1 MARRLGLLAVAVVL
15 SLFGAISLIAYAR
28 GSDARAAEGQSTVSV
43 LVAAKDVPAGTA
55 AASLGSAVV
64 LRALPGTA
72 VPAGA
77 MKDLTALKD
86 QVSAQDL
93 HAGEVV
99 LPTQFVG
106 RQIAGSLKIPAGKLA
121 MSVQLQDPERVG
133 GFVLPGSQVAVF
145 VTYSKSAAATDL
157 VTRML
162 LSRVQ
167 VIAVGP
173 TALSTVGGSAQDPAK
188 KAGGLGSG
196 GAAGNDPTALLTVA
210 VDAGQA
216 TKLVQGTQTGKLYFA
231 LLSDTSNTGDGNQAV
246 DNSSLFN

>member
-15 SLFGAISLIAYAR
+15 SLFGAFSLITYAR

-43 LVAAKDVPAGTA
+43 LVATKDVPAGTA
-55 AASLGSAVV
+55 VDGLGDAVA

-77 MKDLTALKD
+77 MKDLSSLKD
-86 QVSAQDL
+86 RVTAQDL
-93 HAGEVV
+93 HAGEVL

-121 MSVQLQDPERVG
+121 MSVQLQDPQRVG
-133 GFVLPGSQVAVF
+133 DFVLPGSQVAVF
-145 VTYSKSAAATDL
+145 VTYSKGASATDL

-173 TALSTVGGSAQDPAK
+173 TALSTVGGTAPDRTGRT
-188 KAGGLGSG
+188 GGLGSG
-196 GAAGNDPTALLTVA
+196 GNNDPTALLTVA
-210 VDAGQA
+210 VDALEA
-216 TKLVQGTQTGKLYFA
+216 AKLVQGTQTGKLYFA
-231 LLSDTSNTGDGNQAV
+231 LLSDTSRTGDGNQAV